1 MRTPFAVFGFAAAIV
16 GSTPAGA
23 QISNDIVKIGV
34 LSDMSS
40 LYSDSTGPGSLIAAQ
55 MAAADFKGKVKGKPI
70 EVIGADHQN
79 KPDVGSSITREWYDT
94 GKVDVIVDV
103 PTSSVALAVADVWHG
118 LFRSHRPSL
127 LSEWHSL
134 DVRYLR
140 ARQGGRQRHGRART
154 PLMRPALMMRRR
166 WWPE

>member
-1 MRTPFAVFGFAAAIV
+1 MRKPFAVIGFAAAIV

-55 MAAADFKGKVKGKPI
+55 MAAADFNGKVKGKPI

-79 KPDVGSSITREWYDT
+79 KPDLGSSITREWHDT

-103 PTSSVALAVADVWHG
+103 PTSSVALAV
-118 LFRSHRPSL
+118 
-127 LSEWHSL
+127 
-134 DVRYLR
+134 
-140 ARQGGRQRHGRART
+140 QR
-154 PLMRPALMMRRR
+154 L
-166 WWPE
+166 PETRITYS

>member
-23 QISNDIVKIGV
+23 QISNDIVKIAV

-55 MAAADFKGKVKGKPI
+55 MAAADFNGKVKGKPI

-79 KPDVGSSITREWYDT
+79 KPDVGSSIAREWYDT

-103 PTSSVALAVADVWHG
+103 PTSSVALGARGTTRMKDRVVLMSGTASSCLTG
-118 LFRSHRPSL
+118 PSF
-127 LSEWHSL
+127 SSTCITHTY
-134 DVRYLR
+134 V
-140 ARQGGRQRHGRART
+140 T
-154 PLMRPALMMRRR
+154 
-166 WWPE
+166 

>member
-1 MRTPFAVFGFAAAIV
+1 MRKPFAVFGFAAAIV

-55 MAAADFKGKVKGKPI
+55 MAAADFNGHVKGKPI

-79 KPDVGSSITREWYDT
+79 KPDVGSSIARE
-94 GKVDVIVDV
+94 
-103 PTSSVALAVADVWHG
+103 
-118 LFRSHRPSL
+118 
-127 LSEWHSL
+127 
-134 DVRYLR
+134 
-140 ARQGGRQRHGRART
+140 
-154 PLMRPALMMRRR
+154 
-166 WWPE
+166 